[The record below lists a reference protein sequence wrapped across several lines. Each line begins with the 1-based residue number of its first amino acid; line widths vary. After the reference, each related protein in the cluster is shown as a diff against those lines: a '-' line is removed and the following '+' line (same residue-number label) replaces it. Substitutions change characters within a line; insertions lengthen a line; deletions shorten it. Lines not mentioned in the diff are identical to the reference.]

1 MCDKVKDLNRFL
13 FQWTVGE
20 LSMSAKAESSGYKG
34 EALNVLKEAGCEVG
48 DVIRVTT
55 GEKSYESF
63 LNPSARNIGG
73 KPVNQ
78 TGEGKV
84 YEGILIPRSETGD
97 GKHIVVKLK
106 SGYNIGVR
114 VNPDM
119 KIEKVGKGVK
129 PSFAAPA
136 LPEQNPDLPRV
147 VIMSTGGTIAS
158 RVDYRTGAVRSA
170 LSASDL
176 YGVVPELG
184 DIARVDTQIL
194 FSLYS
199 ENITPKHWT
208 EIAEATAEH
217 ISRGV
222 SGVIIAHGTDTMAY
236 TAAALSFALQNL
248 PVPII
253 LVGAQRSSD
262 RPSSDA
268 ATNLIGAVQA
278 ASKAPF
284 AEVVIAMHETFSD
297 TAIIINR
304 GTKVRKCHTSRRD
317 TFKPV
322 NATPIARIKD
332 QEIIM
337 LTDVYKKRDPA
348 KKLVVKPNFSDK
360 AALVK
365 FHPGLDPEVI
375 NWYVDR
381 GYKGILLEGSG
392 LGHVSKYCFD
402 PIKNAVKQGVVVAL
416 ASQCIWGRVNMH
428 VYDTGRDLLTRG
440 VIPLEDMFPETAL
453 VKLMWV
459 LGQTEDAE
467 EAKKLLKANL
477 AGEFS
482 PRTLPQEIG
491 GEGDEAQIGN

>member
-1 MCDKVKDLNRFL
+1 
-13 FQWTVGE
+13 
-20 LSMSAKAESSGYKG
+20 MSEKAESSGYKG
-34 EALNVLKEAGCEVG
+34 EALNALTKAGCEVG
-48 DVIRVTT
+48 DIIRVTT
-55 GEKSYESF
+55 DEKS
-63 LNPSARNIGG
+63 
-73 KPVNQ
+73 
-78 TGEGKV
+78 
-84 YEGILIPRSETGD
+84 YEGILIPRSEYGD
-97 GKHIVVKLK
+97 NTHIVIKLK

-114 VNPDM
+114 VTPDT
-119 KIEKVGKGVK
+119 KIEKIGKGAK

-136 LPEQNPDLPRV
+136 LPEQKPELPRV

-176 YGVVPELG
+176 YGVVPELS

-199 ENITPKHWT
+199 ENITPQHWT
-208 EIAEATAEH
+208 KIAQATAKH
-217 ISRGV
+217 ISQGV
-222 SGVIIAHGTDTMAY
+222 NGVVIAHGTDTMAY
-236 TAAALSFALQNL
+236 TSAALSFALQNL
-248 PVPII
+248 PVPVI

-278 ASKAPF
+278 AAKAPF
-284 AEVVIAMHETFSD
+284 AEVVIAMHETVSD
-297 TAIIINR
+297 TAIAINR

-322 NATPIARIKD
+322 NATPIARIKN

-337 LTDVYKKRDPA
+337 LTDDYKKRDPA
-348 KKLVVKPNFSDK
+348 KRLILKPDFNDNV
-360 AALVK
+360 ALVK
-365 FHPGLDPEVI
+365 FHPGLNPEII
-375 NWYVDR
+375 NWYVEK

-402 PIKNAVKQGVVVAL
+402 AIQNAVKHSVVVAL

-459 LGQTEDAE
+459 LGQTSDSE
-467 EAKKLLKANL
+467 EAKKLLKVNI

-482 PRTLPQEIG
+482 PRTLPEEIG
-491 GEGDEAQIGN
+491 VEGGEATVGN

>member
-1 MCDKVKDLNRFL
+1 MNQK
-13 FQWTVGE
+13 
-20 LSMSAKAESSGYKG
+20 ESSSYKG
-34 EALNVLKEAGCEVG
+34 KALSALKKAGCEVG
-48 DVIRVTT
+48 DIIRVT
-55 GEKSYESF
+55 SD
-63 LNPSARNIGG
+63 G
-73 KPVNQ
+73 KI
-78 TGEGKV
+78 
-84 YEGILIPRSETGD
+84 YEGILIPRSEYGD
-97 GKHIVVKLK
+97 DKHIIVKLK

-114 VNPDM
+114 MTPNI
-119 KIEKVGKGVK
+119 KIEKVGKGSK

-136 LPEQNPDLPRV
+136 LPEQKPELPKV

-194 FSLYS
+194 FSLFS

-208 EIAEATAEH
+208 EIAQAAAEH

-248 PVPII
+248 PVPVI

-278 ASKAPF
+278 AAKAPF
-284 AEVVIAMHETFSD
+284 AEVVIAMHETLSD
-297 TAIIINR
+297 TAIAINR

-337 LTDVYKKRDPA
+337 LTDDYKKRDSA
-348 KKLVVKPNFSDK
+348 KKLVLKPKFSDK
-360 AALVK
+360 VALVK
-365 FHPGLDPEVI
+365 FHPGLNPEI
-375 NWYVDR
+375 ISWYVEK

-402 PIKNAVKQGVVVAL
+402 AIQNAVKHGVVVAL

-459 LGQTEDAE
+459 LGQTEDSE
-467 EAKKLLKANL
+467 EAKKLLKLNI

-482 PRTLPQEIG
+482 PRTLPEEIG
-491 GEGDEAQIGN
+491 VKGGEAPVGN